1 MLDIA
6 TTGLLRLGLLL
17 MEQCVDMITTKRLLL
32 FFLLMVFL
40 TSCKGAPE
48 STPLP
53 QALESEMVATALPTQ
68 SPAATETPIQA
79 TPTSALSGY
88 AFPASIDP
96 QARYLFYLHG
106 KLIEDQGLPAISP
119 EYGEYEYIPILEALE
134 AGGYVVIS
142 EQRAA
147 GTDSVEYAHRVAGQ
161 VTLLLTSGVS
171 PTAIVVVGAS
181 QGAWIAIH
189 VSHTLGND
197 KINYVLLSICS
208 PETVQALIQ
217 DEIHLSGSVLS
228 IYDAGDALAGSCQAL
243 FDYSEDKGTCQV
255 EELVLQLGRGHGML
269 YQPLDEWVLPTLDWG
284 REH

>member
-1 MLDIA
+1 MGGSRAINA
-6 TTGLLRLGLLL
+6 VT
-17 MEQCVDMITTKRLLL
+17 MMKPQFSLL
-32 FFLLMVFL
+32 FLIIICF
-40 TSCKGAPE
+40 TACAGAPE
-48 STPLP
+48 ATLP
-53 QALESEMVATALPTQ
+53 EQAALSETAVPVLLMDT
-68 SPAATETPIQA
+68 PAATETPIQA
-79 TPTSALSGY
+79 TPTSALSAY

-106 KLIEDQGLPAISP
+106 KIIEDQGLPAISAD
-119 EYGEYEYIPILEALE
+119 YGEYEYAAILEALE
-134 AGGYVVIS
+134 AGGYEVIS

-147 GTDSVEYAHRVAGQ
+147 GTDSVEYARRVAGQ
-161 VTLLLTSGVS
+161 VTLLLTSGVP

-208 PETVQALIQ
+208 PETVQELI
-217 DEIHLSGSVLS
+217 DDKIHLSGSVLS

-269 YQPLDEWVLPTLDWG
+269 YQPLDEWVQPTLDWG